1 MERLEIQERRDNKWT
16 RSLLRLHRVGSPAQ
30 MELTLYTGR
39 SIASITSEQD
49 TGGLGAGTWVVWAWG
64 LDDVSSWRFFA
75 LILSSEAD
83 MFLRGE

>member
-30 MELTLYTGR
+30 MEFTLDTGR

-49 TGGLGAGTWVVWAWG
+49 TGGLGAGTCVVWTWG
-64 LDDVSSWRFFA
+64 LDDVSLWRFFA